1 MERPRA
7 GSGSGLSRRSSHGSS
22 EHLAAPTVHRL
33 HTGYKALSLVQGI
46 GEADE
51 TTGAM
56 ACKRETESRKG
67 LCYLPRDISEESD
80 TRQESNPG
88 SIPPGQT
95 SHIFLSHF
103 GLKGFPGGSDGK
115 ESAYNAGNPG
125 LIPESG
131 RSPAEG
137 VATYSSIFTWKIP
150 WTEEP
155 GGL

>member
-7 GSGSGLSRRSSHGSS
+7 GSGSGLSRRSSHGPIK
-22 EHLAAPTVHRL
+22 HLAAPTVHRL
-33 HTGYKALSLVQGI
+33 HTGYKALSLIQGV
-46 GEADE
+46 GEAGG

-56 ACKRETESRKG
+56 TCKRETESRKG
-67 LCYLPRDISEESD
+67 LCYLPWNISEESE

-95 SHIFLSHF
+95 SHFFLSPL

-115 ESAYNAGNPG
+115 ESAYNAGDLG
-125 LIPESG
+125 LIPGSG
-131 RSPAEG
+131 G
-137 VATYSSIFTWKIP
+137 GMATYSSIFTWKIP
-150 WTEEP
+150 WTEQP